1 MSFCFFLC
9 VVTNESYFSI
19 PLYLLSLNDYSKM
32 IAFSCFALFLDESHD
47 AKSSSTGSPRDPKAK
62 VSQRPSPRGKNIYKK
77 IQKIFRCFHIHMN
90 ECSFQYKNLFT
101 CIFN

>member
-1 MSFCFFLC
+1 MSFCYFLC

-19 PLYLLSLNDYSKM
+19 PLFSCILSLNDYSKM

-77 IQKIFRCFHIHMN
+77 DTKYR
-90 ECSFQYKNLFT
+90 E
-101 CIFN
+101 